1 MHVRGRKL
9 IVVAGLLMPVLALM
23 PGPTATAARPG
34 GESVTVIEYDTFEKP
49 GGYALT
55 DYFDRWTNKYGPGEM
70 AVNDT
75 RAFDNETFVVGA
87 VPFRTGADFSVFDHI
102 KYLAISN
109 ESFVVPA
116 VGSIEFSAE
125 ITAETPG
132 TRPDHVVHGTYGLP
146 GSFPLG
152 APYAAPVVQGQ
163 QAGATLHMIDFY
175 TGQLFDWFVSGDTA
189 FTLIERLPSSITGS
203 TEHAGRDEM
212 YTQIIKSFKIAPGVH
227 EVSIRYTRDPNRSYV
242 EYFFD
247 GRRVSKVHSVGV
259 PLDVQNVPYTGTYP
273 SLGPGEILK
282 DKLNDVSIG
291 HGLFSLLDAFP
302 FQHPEA
308 PELSVSIPLEE
319 RLFGQGAK
327 ATFDNFTVTY
337 STPK

>member
-1 MHVRGRKL
+1 MRGRKP
-9 IVVAGLLMPVLALM
+9 IFVVGLLTSVLALM
-23 PGPTATAARPG
+23 PAPTSTSARPG
-34 GESVTVIEYDTFEKP
+34 ADNVTVIEYDSFEKP
-49 GGYALT
+49 GGYTLV

-70 AVNDT
+70 AVDDT
-75 RAFDNETFVVGA
+75 RAFDNETFFVGA

-109 ESFVVPA
+109 ESFAVPA

-125 ITAETPG
+125 IAAETPG
-132 TRPDHVVHGTYGLP
+132 TEDDHVVDGTYGP
-146 GSFPLG
+146 AWSYPIG
-152 APYAAPVVQGQ
+152 APYAARVLRGQ

-175 TGQLFDWFVSGDTA
+175 TGQLFDWFIAGDTA

-203 TEHAGRDEM
+203 TEHAGREEM

-227 EVSIRYTRDPNRSYV
+227 EVAIRYTRDLDRSYV

-247 GRRVSKVHSVGV
+247 GRRVSKVNSVGV

-319 RLFGQGAK
+319 RLFGQGAR
-327 ATFDNFTVTY
+327 ANFDNFTVTY
-337 STPK
+337 STPT